1 MNFKEILAQ
10 LKKLGYTG
18 EGIGEGL
25 PASLEKIGKIE
36 LKEDVGGEGEGDH
49 RHIVYY
55 LEDHDVFIRLNGYYT
70 SYDGTTWNDISDL
83 HEVFPQQRV
92 ITVFERRW

>member
-10 LKKLGYTG
+10 LKELGYN
-18 EGIGEGL
+18 EEDIGVGL
-25 PASLEKIGKIE
+25 PPSLEKIGKIE

-49 RHIVYY
+49 RHVVYY

-70 SYDGTTWNDISDL
+70 SYDGTTWDNISDL

-92 ITVFERRW
+92 ITVFEKK